1 MIQLAN
7 TLSKINNC
15 NSIITQNQS
24 KESEHISFNQRASK
38 SYRVLC
44 EWFGIEDCINSQI
57 WFFGTFGIAIA
68 MLFTTYFIAGF
79 LYGY

>member
-1 MIQLAN
+1 MAN
-7 TLSKINNC
+7 TLSKVNNC

-24 KESEHISFNQRASK
+24 KELEHISFKQDVLK
-38 SYRVLC
+38 SYRSLC

-68 MLFTTYFIAGF
+68 MLFTTYLISGF
-79 LYGY
+79 LYGF

>member
-1 MIQLAN
+1 MAN

-24 KESEHISFNQRASK
+24 KESEHISFNQGASK
-38 SYRVLC
+38 SYISLC

-57 WFFGTFGIAIA
+57 WFFGTFGIAIM
-68 MLFTTYFIAGF
+68 MLLATYLTTGS
-79 LYGY
+79 LYGF